1 MRARYP
7 DHEGFVERD
16 GVKVGYEVYGD
27 GGPSLLLV
35 PPAPITHARVF
46 KAIVPTLARRH
57 RVVTVDGR
65 GTGRS
70 ARPRRIEQLRRAEN
84 VGDLVAVIDATDL
97 EAVVLLAHCHANWWA
112 VDVISTHRDRVLGLV
127 AISPGV
133 PYLGVSKP
141 HWVEAASR
149 WEEIIEEPTGWALC
163 NRHAIQHDL
172 RRWVEFFFAEQLVEP
187 HSTKQ
192 HEDAVSWALET
203 TGDILAAS
211 EEAQDLDPPSRPAFE
226 QQCRDLGVPVLV
238 IHGTLDVCQDVERG
252 RAFADLTGGE
262 LVLIEGAGHLPHVR
276 DPVVVNHLVERFV
289 DRVAR

>member
-1 MRARYP
+1 M
-7 DHEGFVERD
+7 
-16 GVKVGYEVYGD
+16 
-27 GGPSLLLV
+27 
-35 PPAPITHARVF
+35 
-46 KAIVPTLARRH
+46 
-57 RVVTVDGR
+57 
-65 GTGRS
+65 
-70 ARPRRIEQLRRAEN
+70 
-84 VGDLVAVIDATDL
+84 
-97 EAVVLLAHCHANWWA
+97 
-112 VDVISTHRDRVLGLV
+112 
-127 AISPGV
+127 
-133 PYLGVSKP
+133 SKP
-141 HWVEAASR
+141 HWVEAARR
-149 WEEIIEEPTGWALC
+149 WEEVIDEPTRWALC

-252 RAFADLTGGE
+252 RAFANLTGGE

>member
-16 GVKVGYEVYGD
+16 GVKVGYEVYGA
-27 GGPSLLLV
+27 GEPCLVLV
-35 PPAPITHARVF
+35 PPAPISHSRIF
-46 KAIVPTLARRH
+46 KALIPHLSRRH
-57 RVVTVDGR
+57 RVVTIDGR
-65 GTGRS
+65 GNGRS
-70 ARPRRIEQLRRAEN
+70 GRPTSVDSHRRAEN
-84 VGDLVAVIDATDL
+84 VGDIVAVLDA
-97 EAVVLLAHCHANWWA
+97 EGVERAVLVAHCHANWWA
-112 VDVISTHRDRVLGLV
+112 VDVISTHRDLVLGLV
-127 AISPGV
+127 AIAPGV
-133 PYLGVSKP
+133 PYLGVGKP

-163 NRHAIQHDL
+163 NRHAIQRDL

-192 HEDAVSWALET
+192 HEDAVSWALES

-226 QQCRDLGVPVLV
+226 QQCRELAVPVLV

-252 RAFADLTGGE
+252 RAFAELTDGE
-262 LVLIEGAGHLPHVR
+262 LVLIDGGGHLPHVR
-276 DPVVVNHLVERFV
+276 DPVVVNRLITRFV
-289 DRVAR
+289 DRMAR